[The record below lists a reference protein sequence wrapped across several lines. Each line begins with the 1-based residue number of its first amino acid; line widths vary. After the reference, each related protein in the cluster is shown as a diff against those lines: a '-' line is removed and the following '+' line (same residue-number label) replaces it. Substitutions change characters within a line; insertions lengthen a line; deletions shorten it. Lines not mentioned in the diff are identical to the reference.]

1 MNSHRVHPIPCHVLS
16 IGHSRARRDYPLLLA
31 LPTQLGHRPTTYP
44 FPPGVLTQSIKS
56 QKACTCS
63 DPPPKKREAGGGVR
77 GGLAWKAPP
86 GRNSRRSR
94 PGSEREGG
102 KDLSLSLCSQ
112 APPLTRAVRPLSYM
126 SNWAGVVARVNPT
139 KTGRCSRG
147 TSGLWALGFRQRACT
162 AQRHNIHVAPGGGFG
177 VLHITRGYAAAVQQ
191 QCKPTSE
198 LQGVHCGPAAG
209 RDWQVSYCG

>member
-1 MNSHRVHPIPCHVLS
+1 MPPASNGSQRRRLQVAHPAALGLDYRRPLMRCMSAARDAPYNAPLS
-16 IGHSRARRDYPLLLA
+16 WSCDPRMGRRSGAQRQAVYL
-31 LPTQLGHRPTTYP
+31 Y
-44 FPPGVLTQSIKS
+44 I
-56 QKACTCS
+56 CTC
-63 DPPPKKREAGGGVR
+63 RI
-77 GGLAWKAPP
+77 GLW
-86 GRNSRRSR
+86 
-94 PGSEREGG
+94 
-102 KDLSLSLCSQ
+102 
-112 APPLTRAVRPLSYM
+112 
-126 SNWAGVVARVNPT
+126 VVARVNAT
-139 KTGRCSRG
+139 TGRCSRG

>member
-77 GGLAWKAPP
+77 GGLAWKAAP
-86 GRNSRRSR
+86 RRKKQPHQR
-94 PGSEREGG
+94 
-102 KDLSLSLCSQ
+102 C
-112 APPLTRAVRPLSYM
+112 
-126 SNWAGVVARVNPT
+126 GVIRDTIDKIV
-139 KTGRCSRG
+139 
-147 TSGLWALGFRQRACT
+147 GFHT
-162 AQRHNIHVAPGGGFG
+162 
-177 VLHITRGYAAAVQQ
+177 LHG
-191 QCKPTSE
+191 
-198 LQGVHCGPAAG
+198 
-209 RDWQVSYCG
+209 